1 MASLPQQRPA
11 SQRRAS
17 PAAEASSSQ
26 QEDVTRSSSF
36 SAASVDSQTLL
47 LNSSQAH
54 ADDKQTEAPQQ
65 NTTTAPQEQE
75 DEEPRRCWICFNDE
89 TEDDDTTSEWRSPSD
104 MEAPTA
110 GRRAG
115 RKTGKILCPQCKS
128 EIRVE
133 RPRSVVVDSVRV
145 VEKLAGTLLLP
156 GFAFVTGTALYS
168 TLTLAGTQTIYA
180 IFGTQDAVQILQ
192 PLYQAPTDMPS
203 SLAIRLV
210 DHLRHHWRLDIGLP
224 LIPAILVAS
233 RTTLA
238 DSFLPFLPLIFF
250 VSSGQPGDEML
261 QLQWPPSAAFSFA
274 ALPYLRGFYN
284 AYYDRVWAPREQR
297 WLKEIQPRAGT
308 EDAAP
313 EGGLEFQL
321 GEVEVDFD
329 IFGDWNNGAA
339 HNHDHDVVEPAQPAE
354 AAHPLH
360 APPLDNDVQVPDV
373 PAQEAAPAPNV
384 PAQPRRQRVRRERN
398 IAFSTTSLADTILGA
413 LIFPSIAAAMGELL
427 RVSLP
432 TSWVTPPKG
441 VVTTSWLGGWLGAG
455 AMQGGKGRPT
465 GFLQTRWGRSLFSDC
480 VRPTVHR
487 LSINHASKSV
497 SMSASKRVD
506 QIAGH
511 LNYPKGM
518 LAGQVAI
525 ITGSGQGIGAEC
537 ARLFANEGAK
547 VIVADVDAKKAEAV
561 VSSIKANGGQAIAV
575 TGDVLD
581 DAYVKT
587 LIQKAAEFGN
597 GKIHIIVNNAGYTWD
612 GVIHKMTDKQ
622 WHTIVDL
629 HATAPFKIVRAAA
642 PYFRVKDGEPRNII
656 NISSTSG
663 LHGNAGQ
670 INYALAKAG
679 VTGVTKTI
687 AKEWGPNF
695 GVRANTV
702 AFGHIATRLTAAKE
716 AGAFVQLPDGEKV
729 ALGIPQKQKQAA
741 GGQEHADIPLRRP
754 GTATEAASAVL
765 AVASPLFSYV
775 NGETIKVTGGRAM

>member
-1 MASLPQQRPA
+1 MASFPQQRPG

-17 PAAEASSSQ
+17 PPAEASSSR

-36 SAASVDSQTLL
+36 SAASVDSQTLF

-54 ADDKQTEAPQQ
+54 TTDDKQTEAPQQ
-65 NTTTAPQEQE
+65 STTTAPQQQE
-75 DEEPRRCWICFNDE
+75 DEEPRKCWICFNDE

-308 EDAAP
+308 DDAAQ

-321 GEVEVDFD
+321 GEVHEHEHEHDHEHDHIHDHDHHHHDHDHDVDEVLEVEVDFD

-339 HNHDHDVVEPAQPAE
+339 HNHEHDIVEPAQPAE
-354 AAHPLH
+354 VAHPLN
-360 APPLDNDVQVPDV
+360 APPLDNDEQAPQG

-432 TSWVTPPKG
+432 SSWVTPPKG
-441 VVTTSWLGGWLGAG
+441 VMTTSWLGGWLGAG

-465 GFLQTRWGRSLFSDC
+465 GFLQTRWGRSLVGGCLFVGIKDAVMLY
-480 VRPTVHR
+480 VRWKMAQNHR
-487 LSINHASKSV
+487 RRK
-497 SMSASKRVD
+497 
-506 QIAGH
+506 
-511 LNYPKGM
+511 
-518 LAGQVAI
+518 
-525 ITGSGQGIGAEC
+525 
-537 ARLFANEGAK
+537 
-547 VIVADVDAKKAEAV
+547 
-561 VSSIKANGGQAIAV
+561 
-575 TGDVLD
+575 VLD
-581 DAYVKT
+581 YEDVK
-587 LIQKAAEFGN
+587 KGRGSA
-597 GKIHIIVNNAGYTWD
+597 
-612 GVIHKMTDKQ
+612 
-622 WHTIVDL
+622 
-629 HATAPFKIVRAAA
+629 RA
-642 PYFRVKDGEPRNII
+642 
-656 NISSTSG
+656 
-663 LHGNAGQ
+663 
-670 INYALAKAG
+670 
-679 VTGVTKTI
+679 
-687 AKEWGPNF
+687 
-695 GVRANTV
+695 
-702 AFGHIATRLTAAKE
+702 
-716 AGAFVQLPDGEKV
+716 
-729 ALGIPQKQKQAA
+729 
-741 GGQEHADIPLRRP
+741 
-754 GTATEAASAVL
+754 
-765 AVASPLFSYV
+765 
-775 NGETIKVTGGRAM
+775 